1 MIMVKKRVHELAKE
15 LNISSKDLV
24 KTIKKI
30 GIPVQNHMSALEPQ
44 DEERILQYLTPPEE
58 KKVVEAR
65 VKPSVIRRRVERL
78 KVEPEEMEAPPLP
91 VVEQEPVIERPKA
104 KEEPPVEN
112 RKKVEPLIEKPPV
125 SAEPLLEKLLEEQPA
140 RPKKS
145 PAEILE
151 PLPPPEQKA
160 QEPTTDEVVPERKK
174 EEREKEPL
182 KLAPKP
188 ITGPTQIKE
197 RLAPKKKRAKH
208 KEEPAQIIKKPE
220 LPPVLIGEPEVS
232 AETAESKPKKKR
244 ILISDVEPSVEKI
257 FRKKPKREIQSDS
270 SFSQSFSQKG
280 EKSFSRREGRA
291 GYCQE
296 NRNYCS

>member
-91 VVEQEPVIERPKA
+91 VVEQEP
-104 KEEPPVEN
+104 
-112 RKKVEPLIEKPPV
+112 LIEKPPV
-125 SAEPLLEKLLEEQPA
+125 SAEPLLEKRLEKQPA

-145 PAEILE
+145 PA
-151 PLPPPEQKA
+151 
-160 QEPTTDEVVPERKK
+160 
-174 EEREKEPL
+174 
-182 KLAPKP
+182 
-188 ITGPTQIKE
+188 
-197 RLAPKKKRAKH
+197 
-208 KEEPAQIIKKPE
+208 
-220 LPPVLIGEPEVS
+220 
-232 AETAESKPKKKR
+232 
-244 ILISDVEPSVEKI
+244 
-257 FRKKPKREIQSDS
+257 
-270 SFSQSFSQKG
+270 
-280 EKSFSRREGRA
+280 
-291 GYCQE
+291 
-296 NRNYCS
+296 